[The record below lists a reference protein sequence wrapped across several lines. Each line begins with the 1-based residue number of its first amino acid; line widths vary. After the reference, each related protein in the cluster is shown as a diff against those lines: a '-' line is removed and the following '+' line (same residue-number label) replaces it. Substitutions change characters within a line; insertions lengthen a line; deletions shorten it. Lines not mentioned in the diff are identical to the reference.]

1 MKFVD
6 EVRITVQGGKGG
18 NGCVS
23 FRREKYVPRGGPD
36 GGDGGSG
43 GSILLSA
50 SQRKHTL
57 LDFHYRHLFR
67 ASGGKHG
74 QGQNKHGRGGRNLVL
89 EVPVGTLVKDAVTGE
104 VLVDL
109 DQPGQ
114 GWIAA
119 RGGAGG
125 RGNARFVS
133 SVRQV
138 PREAEEGQEGEQR
151 DLLLE
156 LKLMADAGL
165 VGLPNAGKS
174 TLIAAVSAARPKI
187 ADYPFTTLVPQLGV
201 VRCGEFEPFV
211 WADIPGLIRGA
222 HQGTGLGIRFLRHID
237 RTRLLIH
244 VIDGSALSREDPL
257 DPYRQVESELSQY
270 SEEMG
275 KKLRIIVINKTDLLS
290 DPRESQRIA
299 DAYAATG
306 HRVLLVS
313 ALQRRGTDVLVR
325 LVAETLSRLPDAE
338 RASAGLSEESEDC
351 GASEGGRGGT
361 GIRRRDPDLD

>member
-1 MKFVD
+1 
-6 EVRITVQGGKGG
+6 
-18 NGCVS
+18 
-23 FRREKYVPRGGPD
+23 
-36 GGDGGSG
+36 
-43 GSILLSA
+43 
-50 SQRKHTL
+50 
-57 LDFHYRHLFR
+57 
-67 ASGGKHG
+67 
-74 QGQNKHGRGGRNLVL
+74 
-89 EVPVGTLVKDAVTGE
+89 
-104 VLVDL
+104 
-109 DQPGQ
+109 
-114 GWIAA
+114 
-119 RGGAGG
+119 
-125 RGNARFVS
+125 
-133 SVRQV
+133 
-138 PREAEEGQEGEQR
+138 
-151 DLLLE
+151 
-156 LKLMADAGL
+156 
-165 VGLPNAGKS
+165 
-174 TLIAAVSAARPKI
+174 
-187 ADYPFTTLVPQLGV
+187 
-201 VRCGEFEPFV
+201 V

-222 HQGTGLGIRFLRHID
+222 HQGAGLGIRFLRHID